1 MKIPLLQ
8 RKESP
13 EQAGSAQWPIV
24 YQVASWCLSYPDDQ
38 LLELLPLLTDALDEQ
53 PGSRPIVLLRSVVDA
68 LRSGAPDELRHDYV
82 DVFDLS
88 RAHTLYL
95 TYWTD
100 GDTRRRGEALAA
112 VKQLYRDSGYLTDL
126 HGELPDHLPIV
137 LEFCARVDH
146 DGGRELLGRF
156 RGALEKIERAL
167 RERRSVYADALA
179 AIVLTLP
186 ESDTNP
192 IAPQQTPVEFVGL
205 EPYGP
210 RLLPLQPTGQ
220 ANRR

>member
-1 MKIPLLQ
+1 M
-8 RKESP
+8 
-13 EQAGSAQWPIV
+13 
-24 YQVASWCLSYPDDQ
+24 
-38 LLELLPLLTDALDEQ
+38 TDALAEQ

-88 RAHTLYL
+88 RAHPVPDVL
-95 TYWTD
+95 D
-100 GDTRRRGEALAA
+100 RRRHPAPREALAA

-210 RLLPLQPTGQ
+210 RLLPLQPTG
-220 ANRR
+220 RRTGGSR